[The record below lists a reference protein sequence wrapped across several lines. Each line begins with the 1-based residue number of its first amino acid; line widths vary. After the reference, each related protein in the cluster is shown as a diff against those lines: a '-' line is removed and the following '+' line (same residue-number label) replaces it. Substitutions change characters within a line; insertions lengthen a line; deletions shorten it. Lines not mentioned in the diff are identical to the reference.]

1 MSRHSAA
8 PVPAAA
14 SAAPASAAPASTITI
29 PPITI
34 PPINFPPI
42 TIPPIN
48 FPPVSPVNIP
58 PITAPGVVPEPPREV
73 PPDEVMKREHN
84 NRHLKSL
91 ANGAMW
97 STLGSTL
104 LNGLC
109 TGLTGFSTIQHYR
122 SSRNLS
128 KLDPKNPQFQD
139 IYEGEEERTRQ
150 AIEFFK
156 GAAGVASANAA
167 HKVISSNV
175 AAKQMRELKKYD

>member
-1 MSRHSAA
+1 MSRHSA
-8 PVPAAA
+8 VPAPACAA
-14 SAAPASAAPASTITI
+14 CAAASAAPASTITI

-48 FPPVSPVNIP
+48 IP
-58 PITAPGVVPEPPREV
+58 GGVPEPPSEV

-128 KLDPKNPQFQD
+128 KLDPKNPEFQD
-139 IYEGEEERTRQ
+139 IYEGEKERTRQ